1 MNTSLL
7 AYAHQ
12 YIERITPVLAQFSQ
26 REGPVKKVVDRWQQE
41 LEAIRVYAK
50 THQHVA
56 VAFVGGTG
64 AGKSTLINAL
74 IEAEVLPTHS
84 FQTCTS
90 AAMLIRHAARKS
102 WRATLTFLPES
113 AWVKEKEAFVEEARH
128 SIETGQSSFVY
139 QDFLYKAWALH
150 RPRRGQPP
158 MPFALSDLLAILEE
172 PLPDSVRQLLT
183 PEPLELK
190 AKTPEDLKQ
199 QLRKYL
205 TAESPLWPLV
215 QEVLIEGPI
224 PLLEEGLNLID
235 LPGLNDANP
244 VRERIARDYLK
255 QAEFICLT
263 FNTGRG
269 LTREVVD
276 LMKDQQFINQIVMDG
291 KVSALA
297 FVTTR
302 ADDYQPELER
312 RHLQLAPDTSPQM
325 IKTNREQSIRQLILR
340 QLSELTLWYSNRYK
354 VSAASREVVQLI
366 ADTLSQ
372 SPIFI
377 TSALNYLLLQEDHAP
392 TQIAF
397 GDHDSTGVP
406 ALQQHIHQIAQ
417 TQGLKARKK
426 VLRARFQQMNSEIK
440 RLVHLLQQKEQPL
453 SALAAHQDY
462 RLALQNLEVVLARVA
477 EKQGRL
483 QLAFQR
489 KLLHAFSDL
498 HGQAE
503 HLEDLWGGLNWQ
515 YLAKAVA
522 QEGAYTSPATG
533 VQVNL
538 LQDVYTLAEQ
548 AFAVE
553 WYAFFQVLMPNHLQ
567 EIESMLSEA
576 AQGFHLDDEALER
589 LAHHKSQFEA
599 AGKMQLNH
607 LRQQLQADIEAAL
620 KALMLP
626 AFHEADTYKGS
637 GRKQHMI
644 STLMKALHQGL
655 PGLGRALEET
665 AGEQLEQCL
674 GHIDTQTQALADE
687 LKLMARPELK
697 ARP

>member
-7 AYAHQ
+7 AYAEQ
-12 YIERITPVLAQFSQ
+12 YIERIQPVLAQFAH
-26 REGPVKKVVDRWQQE
+26 REGPVKNVVARWQQE
-41 LEAIRVYAK
+41 LETIRAYADH
-50 THQHVA
+50 HQHVA

-74 IEAEVLPTHS
+74 IEADVLPTHS

-90 AAMLIRHAARKS
+90 AAMLLRHAGRKS
-102 WRATLTFLPES
+102 WRATLRFLPET
-113 AWVKEKEAFVEEARH
+113 AWLEEKRAFMEEARQ
-128 SIETGQSSFVY
+128 SIESGQSAFAY

-158 MPFALSDLLAILEE
+158 MPFTLSDLMVLLEE

-183 PEPLELK
+183 PEPLELR
-190 AKTPEDLKQ
+190 AKTPEELKE

-215 QEVLIEGPI
+215 QAVHIEGPI
-224 PLLEEGLNLID
+224 PLLEAGLHLID

-269 LTREVVD
+269 LTREVTD
-276 LMKDQQFINQIVMDG
+276 LMKDQAFINQIVMDG

-302 ADDYQPELER
+302 ADDYQPGLER
-312 RHLQLAPDTSPQM
+312 QYLQLPEAVSPQALN
-325 IKTNREQSIRQLILR
+325 TAREQQIRQIILR
-340 QLSELTLWYSNRYK
+340 QLSELTLWFSNRYK
-354 VSAASREVVQLI
+354 VSSASREVVQLI

-377 TSALNYLLLQEDHAP
+377 TSALNYLLLQHKEQPIHP
-392 TQIAF
+392 AF
-397 GDHDSTGVP
+397 LTADTTGVP
-406 ALQQHIHQIAQ
+406 LLQAYIGKIAQ
-417 TQGLKARKK
+417 AHGLQARKK
-426 VLRARFQQMNSEIK
+426 VLRARFQQLNSEVK
-440 RLVHLLQQKEQPL
+440 RLVHLLQQQEQPL
-453 SALAAHQDY
+453 SALTAHQDY
-462 RLALQNLEVVLARVA
+462 RLAVQRLDVVLARIA

-489 KLLHAFSDL
+489 KLLHALSDL
-498 HGQAE
+498 HAQCE
-503 HLEDLWGGLNWQ
+503 HLSDQWGGLNWQ

-522 QEGAYTSPATG
+522 QEGVYTSPATG

-538 LQDVYTLAEQ
+538 LQDVFSLAEQ

-553 WYAFFQVLMPNHLQ
+553 WYAFFQVQMPEHLQ
-567 EIESMLSEA
+567 EVERLFKELASDFTLSEP
-576 AQGFHLDDEALER
+576 QQEDFLQALQHYET
-589 LAHHKSQFEA
+589 H
-599 AGKMQLNH
+599 GNMQLSH
-607 LRQQLQADIEAAL
+607 LRQQLQREIEAAL
-620 KALMLP
+620 RQMMLP
-626 AFHEADTYKGS
+626 AFEQASAYKGS
-637 GRKQHMI
+637 GRKQYMI
-644 STLMKALHQGL
+644 QCLMQALHQDL
-655 PGLGRALEET
+655 PELGRALEET
-665 AGEQLEQCL
+665 AGDRLEQCL
-674 GHIDTQTQALADE
+674 QQLSYQTAALSDA
-687 LKLMARPELK
+687 LKLTARP
-697 ARP
+697 

>member
-1 MNTSLL
+1 MNSSLL
-7 AYAHQ
+7 AYAEQ
-12 YIERITPVLAQFSQ
+12 YIERIQPVLAQFSQ
-26 REGPVKKVVDRWQQE
+26 REGPVKAVVTRWQQE
-41 LEAIRVYAK
+41 LETIRTYAHH
-50 THQHVA
+50 HQNVA

-74 IEAEVLPTHS
+74 IEADVLPTHS

-90 AAMLIRHAARKS
+90 AAMLLRHADRKS
-102 WRATLTFLPES
+102 WRATLRFLPES
-113 AWVKEKEAFVEEARH
+113 AWNNEKQAFLEEARQ
-128 SIETGQSSFVY
+128 SMVSGQSSFVY

-158 MPFALSDLLAILEE
+158 MPFALTDLLVLLDE
-172 PLPDSVRQLLT
+172 PLPESVRQLLT
-183 PEPLELK
+183 PEPLELR
-190 AKTPEDLKQ
+190 AKSPEELKE

-215 QEVLIEGPI
+215 QEVHIEGPI
-224 PLLEEGLNLID
+224 PLLEAGLHLID

-263 FNTGRG
+263 FSTGRG
-269 LTREVVD
+269 LTREVID

-297 FVTTR
+297 FVSTR
-302 ADDYQPELER
+302 ADDYQPALER
-312 RHLQLAPDTSPQM
+312 QHLQLSETVSPQAL
-325 IKTNREQSIRQLILR
+325 NVAREQHIRQIILR
-340 QLSELTLWYSNRYK
+340 QLSELTLWFSNRYK

-377 TSALNYLLLQEDHAP
+377 SSALNYLLLQQQAAVTHP
-392 TQIAF
+392 AF
-397 GDHDSTGVP
+397 GDVEVTGIP
-406 ALQQHIHQIAQ
+406 QLQKYIGNIAQ

-426 VLRARFQQMNSEIK
+426 VLRARFQQLNSEIK
-440 RLVHLLQQKEQPL
+440 RLVNMLQHQEQPVA
-453 SALAAHQDY
+453 SLAAHQEY
-462 RLALQNLEVVLARVA
+462 RLALQHLELVLARLA

-498 HGQAE
+498 HTQCE
-503 HLEDLWGGLNWQ
+503 HLADTWGGLNWQ

-522 QEGAYTSPATG
+522 QEGEYTSPATG

-538 LQDVYTLAEQ
+538 LQDIFTLAEQ

-553 WYAFFQVLMPNHLQ
+553 WYAFFQVQMPEHLQ
-567 EIESMLSEA
+567 GVQQCFEEA
-576 AQGFHLDDEALER
+576 ATAFALSPEQHQAF
-589 LAHHKSQFEA
+589 LQALQQFES
-599 AGKMQLNH
+599 AGKMQLGH
-607 LRQQLQADIEAAL
+607 LRQQLQAEIEQAL
-620 KALMLP
+620 RAMMEP
-626 AFHEADTYKGS
+626 AFAQANAYKGN
-637 GRKQHMI
+637 GRKQFMI
-644 STLMKALHQGL
+644 DCLMQTLRQAL
-655 PGLGRALEET
+655 PELGRDLEE
-665 AGEQLEQCL
+665 AASEQLEQCL
-674 GHIDTQTQALADE
+674 QQLGQQMEALGSD
-687 LKLMARPELK
+687 LKLTARP
-697 ARP
+697 

>member
-7 AYAHQ
+7 AYAEQ
-12 YIERITPVLAQFSQ
+12 YIERIQPVLEQFAR
-26 REGPVKKVVDRWQQE
+26 REGPVKNVVTRWQQE
-41 LEAIRVYAK
+41 LETIRAYADH
-50 THQHVA
+50 HQHVA

-74 IEAEVLPTHS
+74 IEADVLPTHS

-90 AAMLIRHAARKS
+90 AAMLLRHAARKR
-102 WRATLTFLPES
+102 WRATLRFLPETV
-113 AWVKEKEAFVEEARH
+113 WLQEKQAFMEEARQ
-128 SIETGQSSFVY
+128 SIESGQSAFTY

-158 MPFALSDLLAILEE
+158 MPFTLSDLMVLLEE

-183 PEPLELK
+183 PEPLELR
-190 AKTPEDLKQ
+190 AKTPEELKE

-215 QEVLIEGPI
+215 QEVHIEGPI
-224 PLLEEGLNLID
+224 PLLEAGLHLID

-269 LTREVVD
+269 LTREVID

-302 ADDYQPELER
+302 ADDYQPALER
-312 RHLQLAPDTSPQM
+312 QYLQLSEEVSPQALN
-325 IKTNREQSIRQLILR
+325 TAREQQIRQIILR
-340 QLSELTLWYSNRYK
+340 QLSELTLWFSNRYK

-377 TSALNYLLLQEDHAP
+377 TSALNYLLLQNHKPSTHPAFLTED
-392 TQIAF
+392 T
-397 GDHDSTGVP
+397 TGVP
-406 ALQQHIHQIAQ
+406 LLQAYIGKIAQ
-417 TQGLKARKK
+417 SQGLQARKK
-426 VLRARFQQMNSEIK
+426 VLRARFQQLNSEIK
-440 RLVHLLQQKEQPL
+440 RLVHLLQQQEQPL
-453 SALAAHQDY
+453 SALTAHQDY
-462 RLALQNLEVVLARVA
+462 RLAVQQLDVILARIA

-489 KLLHAFSDL
+489 KLLHALSDL
-498 HGQAE
+498 HAQCE
-503 HLEDLWGGLNWQ
+503 HLADQWGGLNWQ

-522 QEGAYTSPATG
+522 QEGVYTSPATG

-538 LQDVYTLAEQ
+538 LQDVFTLAEQ

-553 WYAFFQVLMPNHLQ
+553 WYAFFQVQMPAHLQ
-567 EIESMLSEA
+567 EVERLFEEAAAAFSLSEA
-576 AQGFHLDDEALER
+576 QKAPFLQSLQ
-589 LAHHKSQFEA
+589 QFETQ
-599 AGKMQLNH
+599 GKMQLSH
-607 LRQQLQADIEAAL
+607 LRQQLQTEIEGAL
-620 KALMLP
+620 RQMMLP
-626 AFHEADTYKGS
+626 AFEQASAYKGS
-637 GRKQHMI
+637 GRKQYMI
-644 STLMKALHQGL
+644 QCLMQTLHQDL
-655 PGLGRALEET
+655 PELGRALEEA

-674 GHIDTQTQALADE
+674 QKLSYQTEALSDE
-687 LKLMARPELK
+687 LKLTARP
-697 ARP
+697 